1 MPKMSDALSNRTIQ
15 PGTTNTGTDSE
26 TSLYAELI
34 KFLPED
40 HWEVCDHPQ
49 ELTKIFGTYGIVPDA
64 SIRNKKTGRIM
75 YFETKYQGPKG
86 NAEERAGKLF
96 THHFVNYLKSITG
109 MPYHAYRL
117 IMTGSL
123 ATDKSSLLRFFW
135 LCPVS

>member
-64 SIRNKKTGRIM
+64 SIENITVIICWLKVPLVLISKADM
-75 YFETKYQGPKG
+75 SYFRSKQRKG
-86 NAEERAGKLF
+86 
-96 THHFVNYLKSITG
+96 IQ
-109 MPYHAYRL
+109 
-117 IMTGSL
+117 
-123 ATDKSSLLRFFW
+123 
-135 LCPVS
+135 